1 MSTLNVNT
9 INPVQANESLNFQTG
24 GTTFV
29 QLTTAGVLSGLT
41 TGSIYAPGMVL
52 QVSHVY
58 DNNPLTFYSTTYQHA
73 VSGSITPTS
82 TSSKVLMLIQA
93 TVYCGT
99 NDNIHVGV
107 KLTRDNSTT
116 LWTND
121 DAMHIGI
128 GSSIN
133 MRQTQFWSELDSP
146 ATTSSTDYTF
156 WVNRAAYGGSYDGAV
171 QVNNADAASRMTLME
186 IAG

>member
-1 MSTLNVNT
+1 MSTLKVNSIVT
-9 INPVQANESLNFQTG
+9 QDVESNLAFQTNN
-24 GTTFV
+24 TTQFEI
-29 QLTTAGVLSGLT
+29 TSAGLVT
-41 TGSIYAPGMVL
+41 KAPAGMVM

-73 VSGSITPTS
+73 ISGSITPTS

-116 LWTND
+116 LWQND
-121 DAMHIGI
+121 DAMSIGVDT
-128 GSSIN
+128 SLH

-156 WVNRAAYGGSYDGAV
+156 WLNRAAYGGSYDGAV
-171 QVNNADAASRMTLME
+171 QVNNASAASRLTLME